1 MSASTVRENI
11 ITELRNAVDPG
22 RAYPAPAAWL
32 VDNVVGNAKTL
43 AECIANGIEQ
53 EITNSVCLNV
63 KQRFDPTPN
72 LPVGPTAGDIYLA
85 TATARGWTVN
95 RLYTW
100 SGTAYT
106 EQIPDIGLEIF
117 IKLTNTPSIYSGTAW
132 IDLGTAAGEGVTS
145 VDGRTGP
152 VTLGDLYAPVF
163 VSGTANYFWATPNGS
178 AGVPSLRTIVAADI
192 PALAY
197 DASGAAATV
206 QGNLGTHIGLT
217 GTSVH
222 GLGTASTHA
231 ATDFQIAGSY
241 QPADS
246 DLLALAAIA
255 CARGS
260 LIRGSAAAAW
270 EGLALGTSG
279 YLLGANATDLV
290 YNSLSGWGIQ
300 PLATNLTA
308 IAGLT
313 FTANQV
319 VLLTGAGTCSAGQLT
334 NAYVAANTLTN
345 TQLGN
350 LGTSGTYAMFS
361 TNGLA
366 NTGMIYNAT
375 GFGGAPTTQLNWSAT
390 QPYDATFE
398 IYTPTNGQNG
408 LHVHNTDTPSSGGG
422 GVMSLS
428 AVHYGSA
435 VVSGNR
441 LGKYQFGGSQDTV
454 ATFGGSCGIR
464 AHATETFTSLHH
476 GSSIEMTVVANGG
489 IAEAIGLFIDQDQSV
504 TLSQLG
510 TAAGTVMNSAAGKL
524 STYIGTQ
531 YYLPRWTSTGYADSL
546 IQQNSAGTMVAVGAS
561 GSPAARFEV
570 CSPNGGASNGLRL
583 TQLAENVTTNSSY
596 VSIDFYVPTTGLVGQ
611 FFATANNYSPV
622 AINLTANCMGLMT
635 ETTNGQLTLGSC
647 GTGGYVSINAG
658 GFTVTSEIVRVL
670 SSRMRIRKTT
680 NDAIP
685 SLGTES
691 GVFGF
696 YKYDA
701 GLGHPLYGLIGG
713 VAASGDAWL
722 QAQRVDGTA
731 TAYNLELQPS
741 GGSVAIPT
749 LSTAGVLQNAVTTGL
764 ISSHACTSLTLQMG
778 VSGGGGLADT
788 VITQGASTNTITITN
803 AVASSEGLRVNT
815 TGITNGSTSVD
826 ARATGAGTT
835 NTALYADAEN
845 ATTNYGIYVNAGLT
859 YLAGNVGI
867 GTTTMGSALQVNG
880 GVAVGYSSSQ
890 AAPTNGLIVAG
901 NIYTVGSPGNT
912 FPNASYWGGLAAG
925 HALIGGNDGTGFLV
939 GNGGGNL
946 YLSCYYST
954 NVQINLN
961 SGGGVTFQGGS
972 TSGSTIQ
979 IGMTVA
985 GGHSDTVS
993 IPNLAVAGV
1002 LQNAVTTGL
1011 ISSHAC
1017 TNTNLQMG
1025 NSSGQLA
1032 DCTGFTY
1039 SGGAL
1044 GLTFSYS
1051 GSSMLSLTNS
1061 NTSYGTLLTF
1071 PKGSVGEYG
1080 SGYAGTVCGL
1090 NYASL
1095 FRMSAGTNVNMLIDI
1110 PGAYPISFATNGT
1123 VAMTINSS
1131 QQVGIGTSSPSY
1143 LVDAQ
1148 NNQNGITYIRVRNDN
1163 NNAAAG
1169 TGFLCSYNG
1178 IAQYG

>member
-231 ATDFQIAGSY
+231 ATDFQVAGSY

-408 LHVHNTDTPSSGGG
+408 LHVHNTDAPGSGGG

-428 AVHYGSA
+428 AVPYGSA

-464 AHATETFTSLHH
+464 AHATETFTSAHH

-489 IAEAIGLFIDQDQSV
+489 VAEAIGLFIDQDRSV
-504 TLSQLG
+504 TLPYYS
-510 TAAGTVMNSAAGKL
+510 TANGILHNA
-524 STYIGTQ
+524 I
-531 YYLPRWTSTGYADSL
+531 TSGAITSSL
-546 IQQNSAGTMVAVGAS
+546 IVA
-561 GSPAARFEV
+561 
-570 CSPNGGASNGLRL
+570 ND
-583 TQLAENVTTNSSY
+583 VTTNTLTYACLQQVSATSRILGRISAGAGNIEELTAANLKTICSY
-596 VSIDFYVPTTGLVGQ
+596 YTSGDTGFYLGTTAITMGRASATQTLSGITG
-611 FFATANNYSPV
+611 FTPTANFVFTHNSVSAMTIVEASAV
-622 AINLTANCMGLMT
+622 AN
-635 ETTNGQLTLGSC
+635 TL
-647 GTGGYVSINAG
+647 YLNAG
-658 GFTVTSEIVRVL
+658 
-670 SSRMRIRKTT
+670 
-680 NDAIP
+680 
-685 SLGTES
+685 
-691 GVFGF
+691 
-696 YKYDA
+696 
-701 GLGHPLYGLIGG
+701 
-713 VAASGDAWL
+713 
-722 QAQRVDGTA
+722 Q
-731 TAYNLELQPS
+731 
-741 GGSVAIPT
+741 
-749 LSTAGVLQNAVTTGL
+749 
-764 ISSHACTSLTLQMG
+764 
-778 VSGGGGLADT
+778 
-788 VITQGASTNTITITN
+788 
-803 AVASSEGLRVNT
+803 
-815 TGITNGSTSVD
+815 
-826 ARATGAGTT
+826 
-835 NTALYADAEN
+835 
-845 ATTNYGIYVNAGLT
+845 
-859 YLAGNVGI
+859 VGI
-867 GTTTMGSALQVNG
+867 GTTTIGSALQVNG
-880 GVAVGYSSSQ
+880 GVAIGYSSSQ
-890 AAPTNGLIVAG
+890 
-901 NIYTVGSPGNT
+901 
-912 FPNASYWGGLAAG
+912 
-925 HALIGGNDGTGFLV
+925 
-939 GNGGGNL
+939 
-946 YLSCYYST
+946 
-954 NVQINLN
+954 
-961 SGGGVTFQGGS
+961 
-972 TSGSTIQ
+972 
-979 IGMTVA
+979 
-985 GGHSDTVS
+985 
-993 IPNLAVAGV
+993 
-1002 LQNAVTTGL
+1002 
-1011 ISSHAC
+1011 
-1017 TNTNLQMG
+1017 
-1025 NSSGQLA
+1025 
-1032 DCTGFTY
+1032 
-1039 SGGAL
+1039 
-1044 GLTFSYS
+1044 
-1051 GSSMLSLTNS
+1051 
-1061 NTSYGTLLTF
+1061 
-1071 PKGSVGEYG
+1071 
-1080 SGYAGTVCGL
+1080 
-1090 NYASL
+1090 
-1095 FRMSAGTNVNMLIDI
+1095 
-1110 PGAYPISFATNGT
+1110 
-1123 VAMTINSS
+1123 
-1131 QQVGIGTSSPSY
+1131 
-1143 LVDAQ
+1143 
-1148 NNQNGITYIRVRNDN
+1148 
-1163 NNAAAG
+1163 
-1169 TGFLCSYNG
+1169 
-1178 IAQYG
+1178 